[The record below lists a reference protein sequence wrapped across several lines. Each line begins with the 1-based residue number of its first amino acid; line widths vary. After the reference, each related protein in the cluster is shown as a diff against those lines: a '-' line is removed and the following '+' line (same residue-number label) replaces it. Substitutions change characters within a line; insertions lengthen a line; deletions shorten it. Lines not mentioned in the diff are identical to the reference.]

1 MFEELIVPSEEAVSG
16 CTMSLI
22 AEKTNSIEMLDHG
35 GENISSDDWS
45 ELKAPKVDLKPLPK
59 GLRYAFLGPNDTYP
73 VIINDGLSDEQVN
86 QLLNELRKYRR
97 GIGYS
102 LADIKG
108 ISPSLCT
115 HRIHLENESYTSIE
129 PQRRLKSKFERCG

>member
-1 MFEELIVPSEEAVSG
+1 MEGPEEFEKLIVLAEEAVSG

-22 AEKTNSIEMLDHG
+22 AEKTNSTEILYHG

-45 ELKAPKVDLKPLPK
+45 ELKAPKVDHKPLPK
-59 GLRYAFLGPNDTYP
+59 GLRYAFLGSNDTYP
-73 VIINDGLSDEQVN
+73 VIINNRLSDEQVN

-97 GIGYS
+97 AIGYS
-102 LADIKG
+102 LADIKR

-115 HRIHLENESYTSIE
+115 HRIHIENESYTSIE
-129 PQRRLKSKFERCG
+129 P